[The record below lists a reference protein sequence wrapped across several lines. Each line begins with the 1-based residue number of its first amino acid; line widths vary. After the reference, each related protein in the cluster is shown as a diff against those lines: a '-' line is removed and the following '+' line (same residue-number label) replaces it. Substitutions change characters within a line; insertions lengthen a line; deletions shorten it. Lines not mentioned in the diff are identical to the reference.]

1 MHTVASRTRA
11 WEPEGQPA
19 PSRPAPSLSAPS
31 RLARRPLAAALALA
45 LVSAGAGCSREGDGH
60 PPPARTP
67 EPTARQEPGAAGS
80 QAAAA
85 GSQDAAGESA
95 APAAGA
101 AAGKEGGAAGTPAA
115 QRPKMNVLVISI
127 DSLRA
132 DMPWNG
138 YERDIAPRLTA
149 FEKKAVSYTRHYAIS
164 SYTSMS
170 VGGFLAGRY
179 PSEVDRSGY
188 FFGNY
193 PDSVLMFPELLQ
205 KAGVRTMTAHAHFY
219 FDQKAG
225 FRQGFDVYE
234 IVPGLS
240 ADNTTDRNVT
250 SPGHLELA
258 IEMLSDKANTS
269 GTFFAY
275 FHFLDPHDVYMTHE
289 GIEPF
294 GKRARDKYDG
304 EVRFT
309 DMHVGKLL
317 DFVAQQPWGKDTAI
331 IITADHG
338 EAFGEH
344 KMYRH
349 GFEVWDVLTHVPLMI
364 QAPGGITPRRIDV
377 PRSSIDLAPTI
388 LDMTGAPPEPSFP
401 GKSLVPELYGASAEP
416 RDVIVD
422 LPRTSDNDRRRAL
435 ISGRHKLIAYGDDDA
450 FELYDVV
457 ADPGETKD
465 IKRDQGAVFEAMKAI
480 YRERSAAIKDVCPKN
495 TAKLKGKKKNKPC

>member
-1 MHTVASRTRA
+1 MHTVAAPTST
-11 WEPEGQPA
+11 WEPEGPRA
-19 PSRPAPSLSAPS
+19 PFSSRPSRPAC
-31 RLARRPLAAALALA
+31 RRLAAALALA
-45 LVSAGAGCSREGDGH
+45 LAGAGPGCSREGDGQ

-67 EPTARQEPGAAGS
+67 EPSARQEPAAAGPD
-80 QAAAA
+80 AAAA
-85 GSQDAAGESA
+85 GA
-95 APAAGA
+95 APAASSAA
-101 AAGKEGGAAGTPAA
+101 AAGKEGGGAAGAPAG
-115 QRPKMNVLVISI
+115 QRAKMNVLVVSI

-138 YERDIAPRLTA
+138 YERDIAPTLTA

-205 KAGVRTMTAHAHFY
+205 KAGVRTMSAHAHFY

-250 SPGHLELA
+250 SPGHLDLA
-258 IEMLSDKANTS
+258 LKMLSDKANTS

-304 EVRFT
+304 EVKFT

-317 DFVAQQPWGKDTAI
+317 DFVAQQPWAKDTAI
-331 IITADHG
+331 IVTADHG

-344 KMYRH
+344 KMFRH
-349 GFEVWDVLTHVPLMI
+349 GFEVWDVLAHVPLMI
-364 QAPGGITPRRIDV
+364 QAPGITPRRIDV

-388 LDMTGAPPEPSFP
+388 LELTGAPAEPSFP
-401 GKSLVPELYGASAEP
+401 GKSLVPELHGATAEP

-435 ISGRHKLIAYGDDDA
+435 IHGQYKLIAYGDDDA
-450 FELYDVV
+450 FDLFDVV
-457 ADPGETKD
+457 ADPGELKD
-465 IKRDQGAVFEAMKAI
+465 LEREQPSILEEMKAL
-480 YRERSAAIKDVCPKN
+480 YKERSAAIKDVCPKN
-495 TAKLKGKKKNKPC
+495 TAKLKGKKKNKRC

>member
-11 WEPEGQPA
+11 WEPEGQGA
-19 PSRPAPSLSAPS
+19 PSCSAPP
-31 RLARRPLAAALALA
+31 RLARRRLAAALALA

-60 PPPARTP
+60 PPPARAP
-67 EPTARQEPGAAGS
+67 EPTARQEGAAAGS
-80 QAAAA
+80 QAAA
-85 GSQDAAGESA
+85 GGSA
-95 APAAGA
+95 APAAASA
-101 AAGKEGGAAGTPAA
+101 AAEGGKEGGAAGAPAA

-138 YERDIAPRLTA
+138 YERDIAPTLTA

-179 PSEVDRSGY
+179 PSEVERSGY

-193 PDSVLMFPELLQ
+193 PDSVVMFPELLQ
-205 KAGVRTMTAHAHFY
+205 KAGVRTMSAHAHFY

-258 IEMLSDKANTS
+258 IKMLSDKANTA

-304 EVRFT
+304 EVKFT

-317 DFVAQQPWGKDTAI
+317 DFVAKQPWGKDTAI
-331 IITADHG
+331 IVTADHG

-388 LDMTGAPPEPSFP
+388 LELTGAPPEPSFP
-401 GKSLVPELYGASAEP
+401 GKSLVPELYGASAEQ

-435 ISGRHKLIAYGDDDA
+435 INGRHKLIAYGDDDA
-450 FELYDVV
+450 FELFDVV

-465 IKRDQGAVFEAMKAI
+465 LKREQSAVFEAMKAI

>member
-1 MHTVASRTRA
+1 MHAAMHTLASPMRA
-11 WEPEGQPA
+11 WGPEGPRA
-19 PSRPAPSLSAPS
+19 PSSPALSSMAPP
-31 RLARRPLAAALALA
+31 RLARRRLAAALALTLA
-45 LVSAGAGCSREGDGH
+45 SAGAGCSRDGDGQ

-67 EPTARQEPGAAGS
+67 EPAARQEPAAV
-80 QAAAA
+80 
-85 GSQDAAGESA
+85 
-95 APAAGA
+95 APAATA
-101 AAGKEGGAAGTPAA
+101 ESAGTTAA
-115 QRPKMNVLVISI
+115 TDRKDGTAGAPTGQRERLNVLVVSI

-138 YERDIAPRLTA
+138 YERDIAPVLTA
-149 FEKKAVSYTRHYAIS
+149 FEKKSVSYTRHYAIS

-205 KAGVRTMTAHAHFY
+205 RAGVRTMSAHAHFY

-258 IEMLSDKANTS
+258 MKMLSDKANTS

-289 GIEPF
+289 GIPTF

-317 DFVAQQPWGKDTAI
+317 DFVAQQPWAKDTAI
-331 IITADHG
+331 IVTADHG

-344 KMYRH
+344 KMFRH

-364 QAPGGITPRRIDV
+364 QAPGITPRRIDV

-388 LDMTGAPPEPSFP
+388 LELTGAPAEPSFP
-401 GKSLVPELYGASAEP
+401 GKSLVPELHGATPEP

-435 ISGRHKLIAYGDDDA
+435 IHGQYKLIAYGDDDA
-450 FELYDVV
+450 FDLFDLV

-465 IKRDQGAVFEAMKAI
+465 LKRTQAPVFEEMKAL
-480 YRERSAAIKDVCPKN
+480 YKERSAAIKDVCPKN
-495 TAKLKGKKKNKPC
+495 TAKLKGKKSNKRC

>member
-1 MHTVASRTRA
+1 MHTVASRKSACELGGPRTSSSS
-11 WEPEGQPA
+11 W
-19 PSRPAPSLSAPS
+19 PSCP
-31 RLARRPLAAALALA
+31 ARRRLAAALTLALA
-45 LVSAGAGCSREGDGH
+45 VAGSACSREGDGQ
-60 PPPARTP
+60 PPPPRTP
-67 EPTARQEPGAAGS
+67 EPAARQQPAATG
-80 QAAAA
+80 QAAAGA
-85 GSQDAAGESA
+85 SA
-95 APAAGA
+95 APATAGDDT
-101 AAGKEGGAAGTPAA
+101 AGKEGDAAGAPAG
-115 QRPKMNVLVISI
+115 QRAKLNVLVVSI
-127 DSLRA
+127 DSMRA

-149 FEKKAVSYTRHYAIS
+149 FEKQAVSYTRHYAIS

-179 PSEVDRSGY
+179 PSEVERSGY

-205 KAGVRTMTAHAHFY
+205 KAGVRTMSAHAHFY

-258 IEMLSDKANTS
+258 LKMLSDKQNTS

-304 EVRFT
+304 EVKFT

-331 IITADHG
+331 IVTADHG

-364 QAPGGITPRRIDV
+364 QAPGITPRRIDE

-388 LDMTGAPPEPSFP
+388 LELTGAPPEPSFP
-401 GKSLVPELYGASAEP
+401 GKSLVPELYGAKPEP

-435 ISGRHKLIAYGDDDA
+435 IHGRYKLTAYGDDERFDL
-450 FELYDVV
+450 FDVV

-465 IKRDQGAVFEAMKAI
+465 LKREQASVFEEMKAL
-480 YRERSAAIKDVCPKN
+480 YKERSAAIKDVCPKN
-495 TAKLKGKKKNKPC
+495 TAKLKGKKKHKKC

>member
-1 MHTVASRTRA
+1 M
-11 WEPEGQPA
+11 A
-19 PSRPAPSLSAPS
+19 PPG
-31 RLARRPLAAALALA
+31 LARRRLAAALALA
-45 LVSAGAGCSREGDGH
+45 LASAGAGCSREGDGQ

-67 EPTARQEPGAAGS
+67 EPAAHQEPTAPAP

-85 GSQDAAGESA
+85 EGAATVAAADKKDGASG
-95 APAAGA
+95 APAG
-101 AAGKEGGAAGTPAA
+101 
-115 QRPKMNVLVISI
+115 QRERLNVLVVSI

-138 YERDIAPRLTA
+138 YERDIAPALTA
-149 FEKKAVSYTRHYAIS
+149 FEKKAVSYTRNYAIS

-205 KAGVRTMTAHAHFY
+205 KAGVRTMSAHAHFY

-258 IEMLSDKANTS
+258 LKMLSDKANTS
-269 GTFFAY
+269 GTFFAF
-275 FHFLDPHDVYMTHE
+275 FHFLDPHDVYMPHE
-289 GIEPF
+289 EIASF

-304 EVRFT
+304 EVKFT

-317 DFVAQQPWGKDTAI
+317 DFVAQQPWAKKTAI
-331 IITADHG
+331 IVTSDHG

-344 KMYRH
+344 KMFRH
-349 GFEVWDVLTHVPLMI
+349 GFEVWDVLAHVPLMI
-364 QAPGGITPRRIDV
+364 QAPGITPRRIDV
-377 PRSSIDLAPTI
+377 TRSAIDLAPTI
-388 LDMTGAPPEPSFP
+388 LELTGAPAEPSFP
-401 GKSLVPELYGASAEP
+401 GKSLVPELYGATPEP

-435 ISGRHKLIAYGDDDA
+435 IHGQYKLIAYGDDDA
-450 FELYDVV
+450 FDLFDVI

-465 IKRDQGAVFEAMKAI
+465 LKRAQASVFEEMKAL
-480 YRERSAAIKDVCPKN
+480 YKERSAAIKDVCPKN
-495 TAKLKGKKKNKPC
+495 TAKLKGKKSNKPC

>member
-1 MHTVASRTRA
+1 MHTVASRTSA
-11 WEPEGQPA
+11 WEPGGPRA
-19 PSRPAPSLSAPS
+19 SSSSSSPSRPA
-31 RLARRPLAAALALA
+31 RRRLAAALALA
-45 LVSAGAGCSREGDGH
+45 FAVAGSGCSREGDGQ
-60 PPPARTP
+60 PPPPRTP
-67 EPTARQEPGAAGS
+67 EPTARQEPAATGP
-80 QAAAA
+80 QAAAGA
-85 GSQDAAGESA
+85 SA
-95 APAAGA
+95 APAAASA
-101 AAGKEGGAAGTPAA
+101 AAGKEGGATGAPAG
-115 QRPKMNVLVISI
+115 QRAKMNVLVVSI
-127 DSLRA
+127 DSMRA

-149 FEKKAVSYTRHYAIS
+149 FEKQAVSYTRHYAIS

-179 PSEVDRSGY
+179 PSEVERSGY

-193 PDSVLMFPELLQ
+193 PDSVVMFPELLQ
-205 KAGVRTMTAHAHFY
+205 KAGVRTMSAHAHFY

-258 IEMLSDKANTS
+258 LKMLSDKQNTS

-304 EVRFT
+304 EVKFT

-331 IITADHG
+331 IVTADHG

-364 QAPGGITPRRIDV
+364 QAPGITPRRIDE

-388 LDMTGAPPEPSFP
+388 LELTGAPPEPSFP
-401 GKSLVPELYGASAEP
+401 GKSLVPELHGAKPEP
-416 RDVIVD
+416 RDVIID

-435 ISGRHKLIAYGDDDA
+435 IHGRYKLTAYGDDERFDL
-450 FELYDVV
+450 FDVV

-465 IKRDQGAVFEAMKAI
+465 LKREQASVFEEMKAL
-480 YRERSAAIKDVCPKN
+480 YKERSAAIKDVCPKN
-495 TAKLKGKKKNKPC
+495 TAKLKGKKKNKRC

>member
-19 PSRPAPSLSAPS
+19 PSCPAPS
-31 RLARRPLAAALALA
+31 RLTRRRLAAALALA

-101 AAGKEGGAAGTPAA
+101 AAGKEGGAAGAPAA

-416 RDVIVD
+416 RDVVVD

>member
-1 MHTVASRTRA
+1 MHTVAAPTST
-11 WEPEGQPA
+11 WEPEGPRA
-19 PSRPAPSLSAPS
+19 PSSSRPSRPA
-31 RLARRPLAAALALA
+31 RRRLAAALALA
-45 LVSAGAGCSREGDGH
+45 LAGAGCSREGDGQ

-67 EPTARQEPGAAGS
+67 EPSARQEPAAAGPGAAG
-80 QAAAA
+80 A
-85 GSQDAAGESA
+85 GA
-95 APAAGA
+95 APAASSA
-101 AAGKEGGAAGTPAA
+101 ATGKEGGGAAGAPAG
-115 QRPKMNVLVISI
+115 QRAKMSVLVVSI

-138 YERDIAPRLTA
+138 YERDIAPTLTA

-205 KAGVRTMTAHAHFY
+205 KAGVRTMSAHAHFY

-258 IEMLSDKANTS
+258 LKMLSDKANTS

-304 EVRFT
+304 EVKFT

-317 DFVAQQPWGKDTAI
+317 DFVAQQPWAKDTAI
-331 IITADHG
+331 IVTADHG

-344 KMYRH
+344 KMFRH
-349 GFEVWDVLTHVPLMI
+349 GFEVWDVLAHVPLMI
-364 QAPGGITPRRIDV
+364 QAPGITPRRIDV

-388 LDMTGAPPEPSFP
+388 LELTGAPAEPSFP
-401 GKSLVPELYGASAEP
+401 GKSLVPELYSATAEP

-435 ISGRHKLIAYGDDDA
+435 IHGQHKLIAYGDDDA
-450 FELYDVV
+450 FDLFDVV
-457 ADPGETKD
+457 ADPGELKD
-465 IKRDQGAVFEAMKAI
+465 LKREQPSVFEEMKAL
-480 YRERSAAIKDVCPKN
+480 YKERSAAIKDVCPKN
-495 TAKLKGKKKNKPC
+495 TAKLKGKKKNKGC

>member
-1 MHTVASRTRA
+1 MHTLASSMCA
-11 WEPEGQPA
+11 GGPEGPRAPSSPA
-19 PSRPAPSLSAPS
+19 PSPMAHP
-31 RLARRPLAAALALA
+31 RLVRRRVAAALALA
-45 LVSAGAGCSREGDGH
+45 LASAGAGCSRDGDGQ

-67 EPTARQEPGAAGS
+67 EPAARQEPSA
-80 QAAAA
+80 
-85 GSQDAAGESA
+85 A
-95 APAAGA
+95 APAATAEGAGATAATDRKDGA
-101 AAGKEGGAAGTPAA
+101 AAPPAG
-115 QRPKMNVLVISI
+115 QRERLNVLVVSI

-138 YERDIAPRLTA
+138 YERDIAPALTA

-205 KAGVRTMTAHAHFY
+205 KAGVRTMSAHAHFY

-258 IEMLSDKANTS
+258 MKMLSDKANTS

-289 GIEPF
+289 GIPQF

-317 DFVAQQPWGKDTAI
+317 DFVAQQPWAKETAI
-331 IITADHG
+331 IVTADHG

-344 KMYRH
+344 KMFRH
-349 GFEVWDVLTHVPLMI
+349 GFEVWDVLAHVPLMI
-364 QAPGGITPRRIDV
+364 QAPGITPRRIDV

-388 LDMTGAPPEPSFP
+388 LELTGAPAEPSFP
-401 GKSLVPELYGASAEP
+401 GKSLVPELHGATPEP

-435 ISGRHKLIAYGDDDA
+435 IHGQYKLIAYGDDDA
-450 FELYDVV
+450 FDLFDVV

-465 IKRDQGAVFEAMKAI
+465 LKRAQAPVFEEMKAL
-480 YRERSAAIKDVCPKN
+480 YKERSAAIKDVCPKN
-495 TAKLKGKKKNKPC
+495 TAKLKGKKSNKRC

>member
-1 MHTVASRTRA
+1 MHTVASRTSA
-11 WEPEGQPA
+11 WEPGGPRA
-19 PSRPAPSLSAPS
+19 SSSASRPSRPALR
-31 RLARRPLAAALALA
+31 RLAATLALALA
-45 LVSAGAGCSREGDGH
+45 LAGAGPGCSREGDGQ

-67 EPTARQEPGAAGS
+67 EPTARQEPAATGP
-80 QAAAA
+80 QAAA
-85 GSQDAAGESA
+85 GGSA
-95 APAAGA
+95 APAAASAGA
-101 AAGKEGGAAGTPAA
+101 DKEGGAAGAPAA
-115 QRPKMNVLVISI
+115 QRGKMNVLVVSI

-138 YERDIAPRLTA
+138 YERDIAPTLTA

-188 FFGNY
+188 FFGHY

-205 KAGVRTMTAHAHFY
+205 KAGVRTMSAHAHFY

-258 IEMLSDKANTS
+258 LKMLSDKANTS

-275 FHFLDPHDVYMTHE
+275 FHFLDPHDVYMTHA

-304 EVRFT
+304 EVKFT
-309 DMHVGKLL
+309 DMHVGKLFE
-317 DFVAQQPWGKDTAI
+317 FVAQQPWGKDTAI
-331 IITADHG
+331 IVTADHG

-344 KMYRH
+344 KMFRH

-364 QAPGGITPRRIDV
+364 QAPGITPRRIDE

-388 LDMTGAPPEPSFP
+388 LELTGAPPEPSFT
-401 GKSLVPELYGASAEP
+401 GKSLVPELYGAKPEP

-435 ISGRHKLIAYGDDDA
+435 IHGQYKLIAYGDDDA
-450 FELYDVV
+450 FDLFDVV

-465 IKRDQGAVFEAMKAI
+465 LKREQASVFEEMKAL
-480 YRERSAAIKDVCPKN
+480 YKERSAAIKDVCPKN
-495 TAKLKGKKKNKPC
+495 TAKLKGKKKNKRC

>member
-1 MHTVASRTRA
+1 MV
-11 WEPEGQPA
+11 
-19 PSRPAPSLSAPS
+19 
-31 RLARRPLAAALALA
+31 
-45 LVSAGAGCSREGDGH
+45 
-60 PPPARTP
+60 
-67 EPTARQEPGAAGS
+67 
-80 QAAAA
+80 
-85 GSQDAAGESA
+85 
-95 APAAGA
+95 
-101 AAGKEGGAAGTPAA
+101 
-115 QRPKMNVLVISI
+115 SI

-138 YERDIAPRLTA
+138 YERDIAPALTA

-179 PSEVDRSGY
+179 LSEVDRSGY

-205 KAGVRTMTAHAHFY
+205 KAGVRTMSAHAHFY

-258 IEMLSDKANTS
+258 MKMLSDKANTS

-289 GIEPF
+289 GIPQF

-317 DFVAQQPWGKDTAI
+317 DFVAQQPWAKDTAI
-331 IITADHG
+331 IVTADHG

-344 KMYRH
+344 KMFRH
-349 GFEVWDVLTHVPLMI
+349 GFEVWDVLAHVPLMI
-364 QAPGGITPRRIDV
+364 QAPGITPRRIDV

-388 LDMTGAPPEPSFP
+388 LELTGAPAEPSFP
-401 GKSLVPELYGASAEP
+401 GRAWCPSSTARRRSRATSSSIFRARATTTGAGRSSTGSTSSSRTATTTRSTSSTWSRIRGDEGSQASAGAGLRGDEGFATRSAPLPSRTCARRTRRSSRGRRATSGASTRSGAP
-416 RDVIVD
+416 
-422 LPRTSDNDRRRAL
+422 RRRRSSSSSSSA
-435 ISGRHKLIAYGDDDA
+435 SAPVGR
-450 FELYDVV
+450 
-457 ADPGETKD
+457 
-465 IKRDQGAVFEAMKAI
+465 R
-480 YRERSAAIKDVCPKN
+480 
-495 TAKLKGKKKNKPC
+495 

>member
-1 MHTVASRTRA
+1 MHTVAAPTST
-11 WEPEGQPA
+11 WEPEGPRA
-19 PSRPAPSLSAPS
+19 PFSSRPSRPAH
-31 RLARRPLAAALALA
+31 RRLAAALALA
-45 LVSAGAGCSREGDGH
+45 LAGAGPGCSREGDGQ

-67 EPTARQEPGAAGS
+67 EPSARQEP
-80 QAAAA
+80 AAA
-85 GSQDAAGESA
+85 GPDAAGAGA
-95 APAAGA
+95 APAASSA
-101 AAGKEGGAAGTPAA
+101 AGAGKEGGGAAGAPAG
-115 QRPKMNVLVISI
+115 QRAKMNVLVVSI

-138 YERDIAPRLTA
+138 YERDIAPTLTA

-205 KAGVRTMTAHAHFY
+205 KAGVRTMSAHAHFY

-258 IEMLSDKANTS
+258 LKMLSDKANTS

-289 GIEPF
+289 GVEPF

-304 EVRFT
+304 EVKFT

-317 DFVAQQPWGKDTAI
+317 DFVAKQPWAKDTAI
-331 IITADHG
+331 IVTADHG

-344 KMYRH
+344 KMFRH
-349 GFEVWDVLTHVPLMI
+349 GFEVWDVLAHVPLMI
-364 QAPGGITPRRIDV
+364 QAPGITPRRIDV

-388 LDMTGAPPEPSFP
+388 LELTGAPAEPSFP
-401 GKSLVPELYGASAEP
+401 GKSLVPELHGAKAEP

-435 ISGRHKLIAYGDDDA
+435 IHGQYKLIAYGDDDA
-450 FELYDVV
+450 FDLFDVV
-457 ADPGETKD
+457 ADPGELKD
-465 IKRDQGAVFEAMKAI
+465 LKREQPSVLEEMKAL
-480 YRERSAAIKDVCPKN
+480 YKERSAAIKDVCPKN
-495 TAKLKGKKKNKPC
+495 TAKLKGKKKNKRC

>member
-1 MHTVASRTRA
+1 MHTVAAPTST
-11 WEPEGQPA
+11 WEPEGPRA
-19 PSRPAPSLSAPS
+19 PFSSRPS
-31 RLARRPLAAALALA
+31 RLARQRLAAALALA
-45 LVSAGAGCSREGDGH
+45 LAGAGPGCSREGDGQ

-67 EPTARQEPGAAGS
+67 EPSARQEP
-80 QAAAA
+80 AAA
-85 GSQDAAGESA
+85 GPEAA
-95 APAAGA
+95 APAASSAA
-101 AAGKEGGAAGTPAA
+101 AAGKEGGGAAAAPAG
-115 QRPKMNVLVISI
+115 QRAKMNVLVVSI

-138 YERDIAPRLTA
+138 YERDIAPTLTA

-205 KAGVRTMTAHAHFY
+205 KAGVRTMSAHAHFY

-250 SPGHLELA
+250 SPGHLDLA
-258 IEMLSDKANTS
+258 LKMLSDKANTS

-304 EVRFT
+304 EIKFT
-309 DMHVGKLL
+309 DMHVGKLF
-317 DFVAQQPWGKDTAI
+317 DFVAQQPWAKDTAI
-331 IITADHG
+331 IVTADHG

-344 KMYRH
+344 KMFRH

-364 QAPGGITPRRIDV
+364 QAPGITPRRIDV

-388 LDMTGAPPEPSFP
+388 LELTGAPAEPTFP
-401 GKSLVPELYGASAEP
+401 GKSLVPELHGAKAEP

-435 ISGRHKLIAYGDDDA
+435 IHGQYKLIAYGDDDA
-450 FELYDVV
+450 FDLFDVV
-457 ADPGETKD
+457 ADPGELKD
-465 IKRDQGAVFEAMKAI
+465 LKREQPSVFEEMKAL
-480 YRERSAAIKDVCPKN
+480 YKERSAAIKDVCPKN
-495 TAKLKGKKKNKPC
+495 TAKLKGKKKNKRC